1 MVAKLFLCT
10 HKYQSYDP
18 FIATR
23 YLVKNKF
30 IKSSDVVGSVTSD
43 KIWKKRLEILKKY
56 KYLDYIVTK
65 LMGFNYTVFVT
76 RNDCKKNILELLD
89 NNGTVIIY
97 YEKNRCSKT
106 KIFNVLKSCKQPV
119 ELYFLSIK
127 ANCNEIRT
135 RGNKNTYWNTY
146 WYHHLKISPF
156 VFNCKV
162 KLIQM
167 NSKRSPEELQRKLTK
182 FINNN

>member
-30 IKSSDVVGSVTSD
+30 IKSSDVVGSVTSH
-43 KIWKKRLEILKKY
+43 KVWKKRLEILKKY

-65 LMGFNYTVFVT
+65 LMGYNYTVFVT
-76 RNDCKKNILELLD
+76 KNDCKKNILELLD
-89 NNGTVIIY
+89 NNGIVIIY
-97 YEKNRCSKT
+97 YEKNVCSKT

-127 ANCNEIRT
+127 ANCNEIRN
-135 RGNKNTYWNTY
+135 RGNKNTYRY
-146 WYHHLKISPF
+146 DHLKILPF

-167 NSKRSPEELQRKLTK
+167 NSEKSPEELKKKLTK